1 MSEWVSVGKR
11 DEIPPGASE
20 VIVHEGKPIAIFNVD
35 GAYFAIST
43 ICPHAAGPLTQ
54 GFVENG
60 RIVCPWH
67 GWSFPLSPE
76 NPPNDG
82 LARYRVFMKG
92 DEISIEYPEIEIDKG
107 WN

>member
-1 MSEWVSVGKR
+1 MSQRVPVGTT
-11 DEIPPGASE
+11 EQIAEGAFK
-20 VIVHEGKPIAIFNVD
+20 VVVHEQSAIAVFNVE

-54 GFVENG
+54 GFIENG

-67 GWSFPLSPE
+67 GWSFPLSAE

-82 LARYRVFMKG
+82 LARYRVYVKG
-92 DEISIEYPEIEIDKG
+92 DEISIKYPEIEVDKG
-107 WN
+107 WK